1 MPIEFRCHQCGKL
14 LRTADDTAGKQAKCP
29 SCGAIQ
35 SIPYP
40 SDPGGG
46 SDALSGPP
54 PPVAN
59 PFAAPAHGRPTGLDA
74 DNPYVS
80 PMYPEAPHRAAF
92 EDYPRGGPP
101 WERDGAS
108 IGSFIATL
116 RLAYGSINGFFSS
129 MRREGGIGWPFG
141 FALAGA
147 IVGFVGVWLFTFTP
161 FLLLADEPDLP
172 PPPLEYLLVS
182 VCWLVFVPF
191 GVVMH
196 TLMWAGLLHL
206 SLMLVGG
213 ARFGFETTYRVVA
226 YSVGS
231 MAPLFLIP
239 MCGMC
244 AAAIAQLVFF
254 GVGVTYAHE
263 ISGGK
268 GALAVLLPPLTCCCV
283 TGLFYAVVIG
293 FIGALAAA
301 G

>member
-35 SIPYP
+35 SIPYA
-40 SDPGGG
+40 SDPGGD
-46 SDALSGPP
+46 SDALSRPP

-59 PFAAPAHGRPTGLDA
+59 PFAAAHSPSTGLDA
-74 DNPYVS
+74 DNPYAS
-80 PMYPEAPHRAAF
+80 PMYPPAPHRAAF
-92 EDYPRGGPP
+92 EDYPRSGPP

-108 IGSFIATL
+108 IGSFMATL

-147 IVGFVGVWLFTFTP
+147 VVGFMGFWLLTLTP
-161 FLLLADEPDLP
+161 LLLLSDDVDSPA
-172 PPPLEYLLVS
+172 PLEFLMMS
-182 VCWLVFVPF
+182 VCGFVLLPF
-191 GVVMH
+191 MVVMH
-196 TLMWAGLLHL
+196 TLWWSGLLHL
-206 SLMLVGG
+206 SLMLIGG
-213 ARFGFETTYRVVA
+213 AREGFETTYRVVA

-231 MAPLFLIP
+231 VAPLFLIP
-239 MCGMC
+239 LCGLHV
-244 AAAIAQLVFF
+244 AAIAQLVFF

-293 FIGALAAA
+293 FILAAA